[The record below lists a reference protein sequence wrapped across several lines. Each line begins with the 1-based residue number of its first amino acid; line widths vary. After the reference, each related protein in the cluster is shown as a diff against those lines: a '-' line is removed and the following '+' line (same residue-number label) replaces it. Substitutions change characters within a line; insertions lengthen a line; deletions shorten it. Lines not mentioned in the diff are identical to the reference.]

1 MLAKRERREVYNQ
14 CIQRLQECANARALG
29 DGKRAHELIQQ
40 SGWIHDRLL
49 GNLLI
54 RMYGICGCLTDAIA
68 AFDAIRERNVYSW
81 NLIVA
86 ANAQNGQLHH
96 AAALFDRMPQRD
108 LFAWNAMIG
117 IFCQASHLEEAKS
130 VFDRMPEREALS
142 WNSIL
147 AAFSQNSHAHHA
159 LEIFRRMPAR
169 DLSSWNSMIQ
179 IHAQLDQTDALPGL
193 FDAMPERDV
202 ISWTTIVAAF
212 ARKGQMERA
221 GEIFRLMPQ
230 TNTRGWNVILVGSSR
245 GARSIFDTMP
255 ERDLVSWNEFIA
267 ASAKIGD
274 LDAASTIFQLMPRR
288 DVISWTTMLH
298 GVMSYGRLE
307 HAKRLFDEIPARNV
321 VTWTVAITSYGDG
334 GDVDSAREAF
344 ARMPQHNLFTW
355 NAMMSALSDQ
365 GNAIHLQ
372 DAREIFD
379 ALPYRDAISWNTLI
393 SGYAQQGQIRD
404 AFDLFA
410 HMPGRDNVSW
420 NAILL
425 AYTEESLLQNAIALF
440 DRMPCRDL
448 IAWNTMIRAYALDGH
463 IDEARQAFDGADEKD
478 GVAWTAMIRGYNH
491 NGCSGEAIR
500 LFMAMDLEGI
510 KPSGGLCFV
519 AALNSCSA
527 PRFLEQGR
535 RLCERI
541 LALGLESDQLVAA
554 GLISMLGKCG
564 DLQKAARFY
573 REELSEDRRIAVAGA
588 MISALAANSQVGAAR
603 ELFDRL
609 PEPTKDWNAMIQAHV
624 AAGEIDRAE
633 ELFQE
638 IPAPDIVAWST
649 MIAGYAR
656 SGRGEEALQRF
667 RSMDLEGVRA
677 DARSFV
683 AAVEASAI
691 TADSSRLETI
701 HALAV
706 ECGLDSHTIVGTS
719 IVDALCKRGSLA
731 HAWIAFAK
739 ISSRPRI
746 PWSAMVGG
754 LARNGYSRESVALF
768 REMLAYGAA
777 PDAVTFVSVLAA
789 CSHGGMLRDGVGYF
803 VAMPLD
809 FGVSPTVDH
818 YRCVVDLLGRA
829 GLLGEAEEFLE
840 EAMPVLGREDSVAWT
855 SLLGSCWS
863 HGEVERGKRLGE
875 LAVGFNWE
883 EQSSSPFVLLSHLS
897 CSD

>member
-130 VFDRMPEREALS
+130 
-142 WNSIL
+142 
-147 AAFSQNSHAHHA
+147 
-159 LEIFRRMPAR
+159 
-169 DLSSWNSMIQ
+169 
-179 IHAQLDQTDALPGL
+179 
-193 FDAMPERDV
+193 
-202 ISWTTIVAAF
+202 
-212 ARKGQMERA
+212 
-221 GEIFRLMPQ
+221 
-230 TNTRGWNVILVGSSR
+230 
-245 GARSIFDTMP
+245 
-255 ERDLVSWNEFIA
+255 
-267 ASAKIGD
+267 
-274 LDAASTIFQLMPRR
+274 
-288 DVISWTTMLH
+288 
-298 GVMSYGRLE
+298 
-307 HAKRLFDEIPARNV
+307 
-321 VTWTVAITSYGDG
+321 
-334 GDVDSAREAF
+334 
-344 ARMPQHNLFTW
+344 
-355 NAMMSALSDQ
+355 
-365 GNAIHLQ
+365 
-372 DAREIFD
+372 
-379 ALPYRDAISWNTLI
+379 
-393 SGYAQQGQIRD
+393 
-404 AFDLFA
+404 
-410 HMPGRDNVSW
+410 
-420 NAILL
+420 
-425 AYTEESLLQNAIALF
+425 
-440 DRMPCRDL
+440 
-448 IAWNTMIRAYALDGH
+448 
-463 IDEARQAFDGADEKD
+463 
-478 GVAWTAMIRGYNH
+478 
-491 NGCSGEAIR
+491 
-500 LFMAMDLEGI
+500 
-510 KPSGGLCFV
+510 
-519 AALNSCSA
+519 
-527 PRFLEQGR
+527 
-535 RLCERI
+535 
-541 LALGLESDQLVAA
+541 
-554 GLISMLGKCG
+554 
-564 DLQKAARFY
+564 
-573 REELSEDRRIAVAGA
+573 
-588 MISALAANSQVGAAR
+588 
-603 ELFDRL
+603 
-609 PEPTKDWNAMIQAHV
+609 
-624 AAGEIDRAE
+624 
-633 ELFQE
+633 
-638 IPAPDIVAWST
+638 
-649 MIAGYAR
+649 
-656 SGRGEEALQRF
+656 RF